1 MTNKVKT
8 QKKFKRIRKSTPKK
22 THKKYRKHHG
32 GAPNNQPSMSQPF
45 NNQQSISQPQ
55 INPMTP
61 TPMSQPF
68 NSQPSMNQPQINP
81 MTPTS
86 MSQPFNSQQSMSQPQ
101 INPMTQMSQPSIN
114 QNQPQM
120 NPTMPMNQPPMN
132 STMPMNQPQMN
143 PTMPMNQP
151 QMNPTMPMNQPQMNP
166 TMPMN
171 QPQMNQM
178 TSMNQSQMNSPVSMN
193 QPQMN
198 STMPMNQMTP
208 IPENSG
214 MNIDQLN
221 SIENPISNG
230 INNVGINNILEGT
243 FNKSVDEEESRIEK
257 NIGKDTSGLIVSLA
271 PVNAVKESEMEKKLN
286 KNYPTPGFSEYQGL
300 PDDKT
305 APKLLVHGIYPTYLY
320 SSKPHENNNM

>member
-132 STMPMNQPQMN
+132 S
-143 PTMPMNQP
+143 TMPMNQP

>member
-68 NSQPSMNQPQINP
+68 NSQQSMNQPSINQNQSGINQMTP
-81 MTPTS
+81 MTP
-86 MSQPFNSQQSMSQPQ
+86 MSQPFNSQQSMS
-101 INPMTQMSQPSIN
+101 
-114 QNQPQM
+114 
-120 NPTMPMNQPPMN
+120 
-132 STMPMNQPQMN
+132 QPQMN

-151 QMNPTMPMNQPQMNP
+151 QMNPTMPMNQPQMN
-166 TMPMN
+166 
-171 QPQMNQM
+171 
-178 TSMNQSQMNSPVSMN
+178 SPVSMN

-198 STMPMNQMTP
+198 STMPMNQPQMNSTMPMNQPQTNSTMPMNQPQMNSPVSMNQMTP

-214 MNIDQLN
+214 MNMDQLN

-230 INNVGINNILEGT
+230 INNINNVGINNILEGT
-243 FNKSVDEEESRIEK
+243 FNKPVDEEESRIEK

-286 KNYPTPGFSEYQGL
+286 KNYPTPGFSEYEGL

>member
-68 NSQPSMNQPQINP
+68 NSQQSMSQPSMNQNQSGINQ
-81 MTPTS
+81 MTP

-101 INPMTQMSQPSIN
+101 INPMTPMTHMSQQFNSQQSMNQPQIN
-114 QNQPQM
+114 PMTPMSQPQM
-120 NPTMPMNQPPMN
+120 NPTMPMNQPQMN
-132 STMPMNQPQMN
+132 SPVSMNQPQMN

-151 QMNPTMPMNQPQMNP
+151 QMNSPVSMNQP
-166 TMPMN
+166 
-171 QPQMNQM
+171 
-178 TSMNQSQMNSPVSMN
+178 QMNSPVSMN

-198 STMPMNQMTP
+198 PTMSMNQMTP

-243 FNKSVDEEESRIEK
+243 FNKSVDEEESIIEK